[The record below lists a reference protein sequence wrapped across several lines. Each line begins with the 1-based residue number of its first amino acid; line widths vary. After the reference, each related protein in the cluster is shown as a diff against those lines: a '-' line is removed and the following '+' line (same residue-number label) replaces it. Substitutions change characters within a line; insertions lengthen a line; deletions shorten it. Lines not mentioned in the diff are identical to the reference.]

1 MRQPVSFRTFISGLF
16 VNTLQALVGMLFL
29 LGTAYALSTN
39 RKAINWRIV
48 LIGLIMQSTL
58 FLVINYVPAARA
70 VFEAFG
76 SGFAKVLTF
85 SGEGATF
92 VFGDLAKPS
101 GSMGFLFAFM
111 VLPVIIFF
119 SAFSALLY
127 HLGILQRVVA
137 GMAWVMKRSMKL
149 SGPESLTV
157 AGNIFLGQTEAP
169 LLIRPYIKHM
179 TRSELACVM
188 IAGMSTLAGGVLAAY
203 VAFLGGSNPAEQAKF
218 ATYLLMASF
227 MNAPA
232 AAVFAKIIYPETDRG
247 HTSSDKL
254 DYSQEDDQGS
264 FINAIVNG
272 AMSGMKMAAA
282 VATIILAIVSM
293 IALANFVVKDGI
305 GAALGVNEMIKAST
319 NGVFDG
325 LTLQYLFGQAFRV
338 FAFMMGVSWHE
349 TLEVGSLLGQKIVVN
364 EFISYLDLAK
374 MKAAGTLSPQ
384 AILIS
389 TFALSSFSNFS
400 SVGICVAGIGALAP
414 SRQKELAQ
422 IGMRAL
428 AAAVMA
434 GFMTATTAGL
444 WMSIF

>member
-1 MRQPVSFRTFISGLF
+1 M
-16 VNTLQALVGMLFL
+16 NTLQALIGMLFL
-29 LGTAYALSTN
+29 IGTAYALSTN
-39 RKAINWRIV
+39 RRAINWRIV
-48 LIGLIMQSTL
+48 LIGIAMQSGL
-58 FLVINYVPAARA
+58 FLIITYVPAARA
-70 VFEAFG
+70 VFG
-76 SGFAKVLTF
+76 SIGAGFAQLLTF
-85 SGEGATF
+85 AGDGARF
-92 VFGDLAKPS
+92 VFGDLANPK

-111 VLPVIIFF
+111 ILPVIIFF
-119 SAFSALLY
+119 SALTALLY
-127 HLGILQRVVA
+127 HFGILQRVVA
-137 GMAWVMKRSMKL
+137 AMAWVMQRSMKL

-169 LLIRPYIKHM
+169 LLIRPYLEKM

-203 VAFLGGSNPAEQAKF
+203 VAFLGGDSQAEQARF

-232 AAVFAKIIYPETDRG
+232 AAVFAKIIFPETDIQQNVRDNLQRNSKEEHG
-247 HTSSDKL
+247 T
-254 DYSQEDDQGS
+254 

-282 VATIILAIVSM
+282 IATILLAIVSL
-293 IALANFVVKDGI
+293 IALLNFLVKDGI
-305 GAALGVNEMIKAST
+305 GASLGVNELIKTST
-319 NGVFDG
+319 NGMFDG
-325 LTLQYLFGQAFRV
+325 LTLQYLFGQVFRI
-338 FAFMMGVSWHE
+338 FAFMMGVSWQE
-349 TLEVGSLLGQKIVVN
+349 TLQVGSLLGQKIVVN
-364 EFISYLDLAK
+364 EFIAYLELAK
-374 MKAAGTLSPQ
+374 MKAAGQLSPQ

-400 SVGICVAGIGALAP
+400 SIGICVAGIGALAP
-414 SRQKELAQ
+414 SRQQELAQ
-422 IGMRAL
+422 IGLRAL